1 MGQLLPPD
9 LGGTFLNL
17 FSLFW
22 ERSGCLPAPSPSAAC
37 LNILVFLS
45 HPCLANQRSSS
56 WKVGILPACCFQ
68 CAASLQKKGT
78 LVLITPPF
86 SAVRICPHSWWVSSK
101 KNKYFLNISW
111 SWNYIRGHV
120 EESTEGMSL
129 FVSDLHY
136 CKLPSCTK
144 TGLTCCSLAGLH
156 LVLSCSWVPPP
167 QSSSTATF
175 WECGLNG
182 KSSQLDVQ
190 EYGSYSCLSLLCRLL
205 ISAECF
211 WQSWMKGLEI

>member
-17 FSLFW
+17 FSLSW

-56 WKVGILPACCFQ
+56 WKMGILPVCCFQ
-68 CAASLQKKGT
+68 CAASLQKKKGGGT
-78 LVLITPPF
+78 FVLITPPF
-86 SAVRICPHSWWVSSK
+86 STVRICPHSWWVLSK
-101 KNKYFLNISW
+101 KSQIFSKYFLELE
-111 SWNYIRGHV
+111 YIRGHV

-136 CKLPSCTK
+136 CKLPSCIK
-144 TGLTCCSLAGLH
+144 TGTDLLQSRWAA
-156 LVLSCSWVPPP
+156 SCS
-167 QSSSTATF
+167 
-175 WECGLNG
+175 
-182 KSSQLDVQ
+182 QLFPSPSPAEQ
-190 EYGSYSCLSLLCRLL
+190 LYSYILGVWFEWQKQPTGWSGIWFILLPLCCV
-205 ISAECF
+205 IS
-211 WQSWMKGLEI
+211 